1 MVSINGGMV
10 CIELMGEIACF
21 VMEYGGVIV

>member
-1 MVSINGGMV
+1 MVSIDRGMV

-21 VMEYGGVIV
+21 GMECGGVIV